1 MRSRT
6 SRSCPGPIAE
16 PLARLGA
23 VSEETAPASNG
34 SSALP
39 AVVQT
44 TDVRPV
50 EPIGSALDRPLAAQ
64 LVAPVVAAAGGVLVG
79 MATFVLVRL
88 LRRREPAR
96 LTRRR
101 LGRRRGDDIVASRS
115 FKVDVHLLRR

>member
-1 MRSRT
+1 
-6 SRSCPGPIAE
+6 
-16 PLARLGA
+16 

-50 EPIGSALDRPLAAQ
+50 EPIGSAIERPLAAQ
-64 LVAPVVAAAGGVLVG
+64 LVAPVVAAAGGMLLG
-79 MATFVLVRL
+79 MATLVLVRL

-101 LGRRRGDDIVASRS
+101 LGRRRGEDIVASRS